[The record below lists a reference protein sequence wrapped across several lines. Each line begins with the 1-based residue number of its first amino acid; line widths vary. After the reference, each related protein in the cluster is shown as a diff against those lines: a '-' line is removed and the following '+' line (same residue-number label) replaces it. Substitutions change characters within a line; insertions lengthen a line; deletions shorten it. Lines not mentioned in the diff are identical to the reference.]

1 MCLNLEQKIYVQIC
15 ALFALY
21 IHITLPL
28 HTKLNNFNS
37 WNSIIWFGRRG
48 KKDGLGNAIAISTE
62 GDIPP
67 YPQPYTPPHPPGR
80 QEGPSE
86 YAVQGAQ
93 NP

>member
-1 MCLNLEQKIYVQIC
+1 MHWLIKCCIK
-15 ALFALY
+15 
-21 IHITLPL
+21 
-28 HTKLNNFNS
+28 K
-37 WNSIIWFGRRG
+37 

-62 GDIPP
+62 GDIPR
-67 YPQPYTPPHPPGR
+67 YPQPYQSQPPGR